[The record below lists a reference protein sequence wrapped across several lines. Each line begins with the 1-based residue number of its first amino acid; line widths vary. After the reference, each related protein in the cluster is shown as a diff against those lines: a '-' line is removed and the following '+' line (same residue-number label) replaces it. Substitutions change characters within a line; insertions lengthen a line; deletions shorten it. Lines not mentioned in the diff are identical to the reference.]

1 LTTFDTGET
10 DRSHEAEDAV
20 FGAVPFA
27 DPGITADDIAA
38 VVDVLRS
45 GWITT
50 GPECDALERELAEYL
65 ECPHVVSVSSGTAAL
80 EIALASL
87 ALPEGARV
95 AVPTWTFVASAF
107 AAVHNGATPVLV
119 DVEPGTLN
127 MSPTSLEAALGTGLS
142 AVVAVHF
149 GGVPVDRA
157 VHDLC
162 AAAGVPV
169 VEDAAHALGASDHR
183 GRLRGQGSV
192 AACFSFYATKNMTSA
207 EGGALATDDRAVAEF
222 ARTYRLHGLS
232 SASWGRHRNGANGRY
247 ACTMAGIKANLPD
260 LLAALARSQLARFEK
275 LQAQRRT
282 LVERY
287 SAVLA
292 AVDGVETV
300 PASIVAGAA
309 DHLQVVLVPEG
320 VERDRVVAAMAAAGV
335 ATSVHFQPLHRFE
348 WFARHA
354 ETAPGGVP
362 VAERLA
368 DRALSLPL
376 HPGLEIDDVDRAC
389 HALAGALSS

>member
-1 LTTFDTGET
+1 
-10 DRSHEAEDAV
+10 
-20 FGAVPFA
+20 
-27 DPGITADDIAA
+27 
-38 VVDVLRS
+38 
-45 GWITT
+45 
-50 GPECDALERELAEYL
+50 
-65 ECPHVVSVSSGTAAL
+65 
-80 EIALASL
+80 
-87 ALPEGARV
+87 
-95 AVPTWTFVASAF
+95 
-107 AAVHNGATPVLV
+107 
-119 DVEPGTLN
+119 
-127 MSPTSLEAALGTGLS
+127 
-142 AVVAVHF
+142 
-149 GGVPVDRA
+149 
-157 VHDLC
+157 
-162 AAAGVPV
+162 
-169 VEDAAHALGASDHR
+169 
-183 GRLRGQGSV
+183 
-192 AACFSFYATKNMTSA
+192 
-207 EGGALATDDRAVAEF
+207 
-222 ARTYRLHGLS
+222 
-232 SASWGRHRNGANGRY
+232 
-247 ACTMAGIKANLPD
+247 MAGIKANLPD